1 MKTVIRVNQVIWD
14 DGIPYNKGETY
25 YTNLKKSVIES
36 GLNYNTLKKFKLP
49 FEYKNFLFEKVEIL
63 WKSEE

>member
-1 MKTVIRVNQVIWD
+1 MKTVIRVELLTNEYSDECNDEIL
-14 DGIPYNKGETY
+14 
-25 YTNLKKSVIES
+25 YTNLKKAIIQS

-63 WKSEE
+63 